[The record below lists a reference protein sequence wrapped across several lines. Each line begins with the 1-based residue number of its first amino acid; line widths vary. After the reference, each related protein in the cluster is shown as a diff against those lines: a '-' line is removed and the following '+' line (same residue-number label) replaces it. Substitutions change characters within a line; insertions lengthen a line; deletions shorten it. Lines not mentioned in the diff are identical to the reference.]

1 MEVIMRCF
9 VAREYSVSTGIIC
22 SIDKVLD
29 ELNIERMDAFSV
41 EPGESIETSLI
52 SMILESDFIIAIL
65 SSTSPNVLFEIG
77 LAVGSNKSVFLL
89 VEENMVL
96 PFNLKGMTYIKIN
109 DKLSENMLLP
119 LRYFIQGLHNKKFL
133 ELMTPKYIKSEVEE
147 KQFFEKLQD
156 IKTNGN
162 GIQFESFV
170 IDFFKQIKNQY
181 TTSKFANNFQD
192 VSYDLALWIDELE
205 GQIYNPILFDL
216 KFGKMNQNR
225 MDEIAKRAMFS
236 ANNGQM
242 IIVVYCDTSNT
253 TFSYTSKYSGILIV
267 SFEKFMQAVFKYG
280 LPKAI
285 LLLRNSAAHG
295 RELQI

>member
-1 MEVIMRCF
+1 MRCF
-9 VAREYSVSTGIIC
+9 VAREYSVSMEIIC

-41 EPGESIETSLI
+41 EARESIGTSLI

-65 SSTSPNVLFEIG
+65 SCTSPNVLFEIG
-77 LAVGSNKSVFLL
+77 LAVGNNKSVFLL

-119 LRYFIQGLHNKKFL
+119 LQYFIHGLHNEKTL

-147 KQFFEKLQD
+147 KLFFEKLQN

-181 TTSKFANNFQD
+181 TTSKFASNSQD

-242 IIVVYCDTSNT
+242 IIVLYCDTSNT
-253 TFSYTSKYSGILIV
+253 TFSYISKYSGILIV

-280 LPKAI
+280 LPKTI